1 MYHLSGLTK
10 CYPDGREGA
19 VVRAL
24 DEVELFVEEGGAL
37 VVQGAA
43 GAGKSTLLRI
53 LGGLERPT
61 RGRVELDGTDL
72 ATAAESR
79 LARIRAESIGW
90 VSGDALPDP
99 GLTVRQSVAGAL
111 VPLRLHPADCWELAG
126 EALEDVGMGGQ
137 LDLLS
142 GGLDAGARRRV
153 ALARALVKRPTVLL
167 ADEPTAGLAA
177 DARDAMTDFFAR
189 LWSERRLSCIVAT
202 EDEDLV
208 RRAPRLATLSRGRVT
223 ALARSAG

>member
-24 DEVELFVEEGGAL
+24 DEVELYVEEGGAL
-37 VVQGAA
+37 VVQGPA

-137 LDLLS
+137 LDLPS
-142 GGLDAGARRRV
+142 GGLDVGARRRV

-167 ADEPTAGLAA
+167 ADEPTAGLTAG
-177 DARDAMTDFFAR
+177 AREAMTDFFER
-189 LWSERRLSCIVAT
+189 L
-202 EDEDLV
+202 
-208 RRAPRLATLSRGRVT
+208 
-223 ALARSAG
+223 